1 MIPPGQQDSNFTLQQ
16 NHLEDLLKYRFLGS
30 NSRVYG
36 SVDLEQD
43 SKIYISNKFLGDVH
57 AAGLR
62 MNSGTTTLENAA
74 EICVLG
80 LLCQS
85 SEIHADGPVHGMT
98 VRVTALSLWEKWGW
112 TNNPQNLSKLL
123 VKIKVVVQNRIH
135 CKILNSYQY
144 QARKVMTWR
153 PYNVGEVGVAG
164 RGKFLCLRLF

>member
-1 MIPPGQQDSNFTLQQ
+1 
-16 NHLEDLLKYRFLGS
+16 
-30 NSRVYG
+30 
-36 SVDLEQD
+36 
-43 SKIYISNKFLGDVH
+43 
-57 AAGLR
+57 